1 MAQGPHAE
9 IISPYFM
16 HMRALLNGG
25 LILGDVQVKTLK
37 KTRAKTLYEGFTSS
51 FPPPKIVFK
60 FDFDWSQV
68 WLRLQ
73 SPMLEPGAREVM
85 FMVVHN
91 IIANRDRLFSKF
103 HMVPNADCLHCN
115 VLHDNVHVFC
125 ECVLVRE
132 SWFWIRQRLIGMI
145 PHSGA
150 TSNFEFLNLMF
161 EKSAFENQVIWMIGI
176 HVQMVWEHVICKKKS
191 LKIETLKSEYRMKF
205 VEHQKSNM
213 PDLGCIV
220 GLLD

>member
-1 MAQGPHAE
+1 
-9 IISPYFM
+9 
-16 HMRALLNGG
+16 
-25 LILGDVQVKTLK
+25 
-37 KTRAKTLYEGFTSS
+37 
-51 FPPPKIVFK
+51 
-60 FDFDWSQV
+60 
-68 WLRLQ
+68 
-73 SPMLEPGAREVM
+73 
-85 FMVVHN
+85 MVVHN

-161 EKSAFENQVIWMIGI
+161 ESGPLDGEVIWLIGVYV
-176 HVQMVWEHVICKKKS
+176 HFVWDYMICKKKQ
-191 LKIETLKSEYRMKF
+191 LKLRILQSEYELKF
-205 VEHQKSNM
+205 TTHKHSKM
-213 PDLGCIV
+213 PDLGYIV

>member
-1 MAQGPHAE
+1 M
-9 IISPYFM
+9 
-16 HMRALLNGG
+16 
-25 LILGDVQVKTLK
+25 
-37 KTRAKTLYEGFTSS
+37 
-51 FPPPKIVFK
+51 
-60 FDFDWSQV
+60 
-68 WLRLQ
+68 
-73 SPMLEPGAREVM
+73 
-85 FMVVHN
+85 
-91 IIANRDRLFSKF
+91 
-103 HMVPNADCLHCN
+103 
-115 VLHDNVHVFC
+115 LHDNVHVFC

-176 HVQMVWEHVICKKKS
+176 HVHMVWGHVICKKKS
-191 LKIETLKSEYRMKF
+191 LNIETLKSEYKMKF

-213 PDLGCIV
+213 PDLGYIV